1 MNELYVFK
9 QEKIKYEEQI
19 QVEQNEFAKNKLT
32 KEFQDKTKRYLGTA
46 INIINTNFNINYSM
60 NKEALGLTS
69 SFKKINSIVRKTDEE
84 ILTEMQQLDEAEDT
98 LNIDAATKET
108 IGLAIDIVRIY
119 CTAGAQSQVET
130 PNENTNVFEDNK
142 IKEDQMVNSDTT
154 ASEENINEEKDSTD
168 EIGNHDESLKKQK
181 KDSPFIIYK
190 VVLGLI
196 IIPLACMLML
206 GVFLFAVN
214 TFSHTAAYA
223 DLMGNEKYSKL
234 YPTVFYGII
243 VLLSGLSAGFISS
256 VIKGRTNNKIVFT
269 VLPFALLLLLMTF
282 SENIIDFVLN
292 NIPLDGLPA
301 FIKTFDIS
309 YAFTT
314 IYGFMLFL
322 YLFSIFQKHTK
333 TNIIE
338 ILDVLIIIY
347 IGILPGLGYI
357 LNIFDI
363 DRFQKLVDPIYSYP
377 DVELVSRLLL
387 VLCILSNIIY
397 TIIKDKK
404 DTKIKEKSNIENK

>member
-1 MNELYVFK
+1 MNELYIFK
-9 QEKIKYEEQI
+9 QEKMKYEELI
-19 QVEQNEFAKNKLT
+19 QVEQNEFAKHKLT
-32 KEFQDKTKRYLGTA
+32 KDFQDKTKRYLGTA

-60 NKEALGLTS
+60 NKEAVGLTS
-69 SFKKINSIVRKTDEE
+69 SFKKINSFVRKSDQE
-84 ILTEMQQLDEAEDT
+84 ILTEMQQLDERKVT
-98 LNIDAATKET
+98 LDINDATKET
-108 IGLAIDIVRIY
+108 IGLAIEIVRIY
-119 CTAGAQSQVET
+119 CTAGSQSQVET
-130 PNENTNVFEDNK
+130 SNENTNVFEDNK
-142 IKEDQMVNSDTT
+142 IKDDQIVDLSAT
-154 ASEENINEEKDSTD
+154 ASEEKDSMD
-168 EIGNHDESLKKQK
+168 KVNNNDESLKKQK
-181 KDSPFIIYK
+181 KDSSFIIYK

-196 IIPLACMLML
+196 IIPLTCMLML

-269 VLPFALLLLLMTF
+269 VLPFALILLLMTF
-282 SENIIDFVLN
+282 SDNIISISKN
-292 NIPLDGLPA
+292 IIPLDTLPA
-301 FIKTFDIS
+301 FIKTFDYS
-309 YAFTT
+309 YALTT

-322 YLFSIFQKHTK
+322 YLFSIFQKHIK
-333 TNIIE
+333 TSIVE

-347 IGILPGLGYI
+347 IGLLPGLGYI

-363 DRFQKLVDPIYSYP
+363 DRFQKLIEPIYSYP
-377 DVELVSRLLL
+377 HVELFSRLIL

-397 TIIKDKK
+397 MIIKDKK
-404 DTKIKEKSNIENK
+404 DTKIKEKSNIKNT